1 MSTDWTGHDTAFR
14 TFAVDPPYAAR
25 TLRSQLE
32 KRRNALIGQM
42 GEGYARD
49 WGDYQRRVGVIEGL
63 AAAIAACVEMEK
75 EGE

>member
-1 MSTDWTGHDTAFR
+1 MSDAFR

-25 TLRSQLE
+25 TLRTQLAS
-32 KRRNALIGQM
+32 RRDALIGQM

-49 WGDYQRRVGVIEGL
+49 FADYQRRVGVIEGL
-63 AAAIAACVEMEK
+63 AVAMELCIEMEK

>member
-1 MSTDWTGHDTAFR
+1 MSDIAFR
-14 TFAVDPPYAAR
+14 QFAVDPPYAAR

-42 GEGYARD
+42 GEGYAKD
-49 WGDYQRRVGVIEGL
+49 FADYQRRVGKVEGL
-63 AAAIAACVEMEK
+63 AEAIAMCIEMEK